1 MMGQK
6 IRYYEEEY
14 FTSKTH
20 KVYGIPKTDYLTNE
34 TPSEIKSNATDIN
47 TILDSIE
54 ENSVTNDIE
63 TKEAIDFMSEEE
75 ENELERKI
83 REDFL
88 NDIEKEDINNEET
101 FEFEDENIED
111 YLENEEIDNTEKE
124 VLLETLYDDEGLIDP
139 EEDF

>member
-1 MMGQK
+1 M
-6 IRYYEEEY
+6 
-14 FTSKTH
+14 
-20 KVYGIPKTDYLTNE
+20 
-34 TPSEIKSNATDIN
+34 
-47 TILDSIE
+47 
-54 ENSVTNDIE
+54 
-63 TKEAIDFMSEEE
+63 
-75 ENELERKI
+75 ERKI

-88 NDIEKEDINNEET
+88 NDIEKEEINNEET